1 MITTLIV
8 VDSLSDTHQLHF
20 QNCEVVDFEQYLSQ
34 FPKRGEGKMR
44 VINLCAT
51 DRYLSKGYYCS
62 LLAEVFSHNKVCTL
76 NEKFVHKSNLE

>member
-8 VDSLSDTHQLHF
+8 VDSLSDAHQLHF

-62 LLAEVFSHNKVCTL
+62 LLAEARTHKVLPSVNTI
-76 NEKFVHKSNLE
+76 NNL